1 MAYLVMLINHLDVR
15 ILIGFVFLHKQKGK
29 LIQVSARNQHTLAK
43 EKFLCQGLESE
54 EEAETGW
61 KPRKGT
67 HVYHESGGTL
77 SQGVLAARGFLNL
90 EGRMEKLDARTELEE
105 KKNQKAA
112 SAEAV
117 YFAQSATIG
126 DLHISC

>member
-67 HVYHESGGTL
+67 HVYHESGGTCCTRL
-77 SQGVLAARGFLNL
+77 PESGGKDGEIGCKNGTR
-90 EGRMEKLDARTELEE
+90 REE
-105 KKNQKAA
+105 KPKGCF
-112 SAEAV
+112 S
-117 YFAQSATIG
+117 
-126 DLHISC
+126 